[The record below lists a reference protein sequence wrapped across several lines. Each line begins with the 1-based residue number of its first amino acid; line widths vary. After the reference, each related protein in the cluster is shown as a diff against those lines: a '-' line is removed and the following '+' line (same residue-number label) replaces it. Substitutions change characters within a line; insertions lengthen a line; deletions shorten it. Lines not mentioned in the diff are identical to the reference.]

1 MEEFVYPKSVRDVA
15 GHVIIARHYYGTL
28 VRELFLVA
36 GVLILVGLPVFS
48 GRLNIPVLASILGVI
63 VIASLAGLTS
73 RKQRFVVGL
82 DAGASLIGLLVY
94 EVAAVTVYQNLG
106 ATDSFFWFN
115 QILAILFFFIFYFA
129 VKTFRGMVIEHIV
142 PEEEEK

>member
-1 MEEFVYPKSVRDVA
+1 MNEFEYPKSVRDVA
-15 GHVIIARHYYGTL
+15 GHIVVARHYYGTL

-36 GVLILVGLPVFS
+36 GVLMLVGLPFFS
-48 GRLNIPVLASILGVI
+48 DHLNVPVLLSVLGVVI
-63 VIASLAGLTS
+63 IASLAGLTS

-82 DAGASLIGLLVY
+82 DAGAALIGLFTF
-94 EVAAVTVYQNLG
+94 EIAAVHVFQNFG
-106 ATDSFFWFN
+106 GDSFFWFN

-129 VKTFRGMVIEHIV
+129 VKTFRAMAIEHTV